1 VDAYT
6 DQSDVLDGREV
17 ILYDAA
23 GSEYKFVITDFFR
36 LKDTGVSQQQR
47 EKNGRFILP
56 TGDERVTIIT
66 CWPPT
71 NNTHRLVV
79 IARPEQ

>member
-1 VDAYT
+1 
-6 DQSDVLDGREV
+6 
-17 ILYDAA
+17 
-23 GSEYKFVITDFFR
+23 VITDFYR

-47 EKNGRFILP
+47 EINGRFILP

-79 IARPEQ
+79 IARPEP

>member
-1 VDAYT
+1 MG
-6 DQSDVLDGREV
+6 GRSQLV
-17 ILYDAA
+17 DAA
-23 GSEYKFVITDFFR
+23 GKQHNYVITDFYR
-36 LKDTGVSQQQR
+36 LKDTGVSQKQR
-47 EKNGRFILP
+47 EINGRFILP